1 MGYYKKNELDFK
13 ILDNVFLWN
22 LKFIPLVLKRRK

>member
-1 MGYYKKNELDFK
+1 MGYYKRNELDFK

-22 LKFIPLVLKRRK
+22 LKVIPLVLKRRK